1 MTRRLLLSYL
11 SLAALVLLGLEIPL
25 GFVYSRAERERIVN
39 SANDEAESV
48 AAFTALSLAARR
60 PDELAERARHCA
72 ERIGGRVVIVDA
84 DGELLASS
92 HSLSAEEKQSLSSL
106 PEISA
111 ALRGRATTD
120 VRTTTTGGVHYLS
133 VAAPVGHATAGT
145 DTDAGADPDAGTGP
159 DAGTDTGSDPDSGA
173 NTAQVAYTVSG
184 TGTGTGTGTT
194 AGPRPASH
202 PLPASGTRPESGA
215 AAQGAVRITL
225 PTTMVHARVFAV
237 WLLLALAGLAVLT
250 GVAAVAF
257 AFARWTG
264 RPIRQLEEATHRLA
278 EGGTATSVVVTS
290 GPPEVRSLAAAFNTT
305 AARLEHLLASQ
316 RAFAGEASHQL
327 KTPLAAL
334 RLRLENLE
342 PDIARRARPSLD
354 AAVTETD
361 RLARMVEGLLAMAR
375 LEESAAIPA
384 PVDLGA
390 ICAERHRTWGPLFER
405 EGVSLVLFAGAV
417 GPVTAVP
424 GAVEQILD
432 NLLSNALRA
441 SPAYSTVT
449 MELRLLVPA
458 RRALRDARPSWVDL
472 HVTDEGPGMTPE
484 QRARAFDRFWRA
496 PGAPKGG
503 TGLGL
508 SLVQRLAHASGGDVT
523 LREAATGGLDAV
535 VRLPSA
541 EPPGPVHGHSHGH
554 GHGHGFGGRPG
565 QRRREAP
572 PLPA

>member
-39 SANDEAESV
+39 AANDEAESV
-48 AAFTALSLAARR
+48 AAYTALSLAAGRQ
-60 PDELAERARHCA
+60 DELAERARHCA
-72 ERIGGRVVIVDA
+72 ERIGGKVVIVDA
-84 DGELLASS
+84 DGRLLASS
-92 HSLSAEEKQSLSSL
+92 HSLSDDEEKTLPTQ

-120 VRTTTTGGVHYLS
+120 VRTTTTGGVHYLA
-133 VAAPVGHATAGT
+133 VAAPVGHATPDTGPGRGADRAPGAGSVT
-145 DTDAGADPDAGTGP
+145 VADSTQNPARLLTRTQSRPQKRAAPPSTASATTADTAAGAT
-159 DAGTDTGSDPDSGA
+159 
-173 NTAQVAYTVSG
+173 TV
-184 TGTGTGTGTT
+184 T
-194 AGPRPASH
+194 
-202 PLPASGTRPESGA
+202 
-215 AAQGAVRITL
+215 AQGAVRVTL

-278 EGGTATSVVVTS
+278 EGGRATSVVVTS

-375 LEESAAIPA
+375 LEEAAAIPA
-384 PVDLGA
+384 QVDLGA

-405 EGVSLVLFAGAV
+405 GGVSLVLFAGVV

-441 SPAYSTVT
+441 SPAHSTVT
-449 MELRLLVPA
+449 MELRLHVPA
-458 RRALRDARPSWVDL
+458 RRALREARPHWVDL

-508 SLVQRLAHASGGDVT
+508 SLVQRLAHASGGEVT

-541 EPPGPVHGHSHGH
+541 EHPGQAPGNGHGQSQGQ

-565 QRRREAP
+565 QRHREAP

>member
-25 GFVYSRAERERIVN
+25 GIVYSRAERARIVN

-48 AAFTALSLAARR
+48 AAFAALSLAAHR

-72 ERIGGRVVIVDA
+72 QRIGGRVVIVDA

-92 HSLSAEEKQSLSSL
+92 HSLSAEEKRSLASL

-133 VAAPVGHATAGT
+133 VAAPVGHATA
-145 DTDAGADPDAGTGP
+145 DTDSDRDTDSDTTPDLG
-159 DAGTDTGSDPDSGA
+159 PDSG
-173 NTAQVAYTVSG
+173 SG
-184 TGTGTGTGTT
+184 DD
-194 AGPRPASH
+194 AGPESDSGIASVSYARPVSEPGRETGAS
-202 PLPASGTRPESGA
+202 
-215 AAQGAVRITL
+215 AQGAVRITL

-405 EGVSLVLFAGAV
+405 ERVSLVLFAGAV

-441 SPAYSTVT
+441 SPAGSTVT

-458 RRALRDARPSWVDL
+458 RRALRDARPHWVDL
-472 HVTDEGPGMTPE
+472 HVTDEGPGMTAE

-508 SLVQRLAHASGGDVT
+508 SLVQRLAHASGGEVT

-535 VRLPSA
+535 VRLPST
-541 EPPGPVHGHSHGH
+541 EPPGPVHS
-554 GHGHGFGGRPG
+554 HGHGFGGRPG

>member
-48 AAFTALSLAARR
+48 AAYAALSLAAGRQ
-60 PDELAERARHCA
+60 DELVERARHCA
-72 ERIGGRVVIVDA
+72 ERIGGKVVIVDA
-84 DGELLASS
+84 DGKLLASS
-92 HSLSAEEKQSLSSL
+92 HSLADDEEQTLSSQ

-133 VAAPVGHATAGT
+133 VAAPVGHAAA
-145 DTDAGADPDAGTGP
+145 DTGADASRGTGSV
-159 DAGTDTGSDPDSGA
+159 TNTGSI
-173 NTAQVAYTVSG
+173 TAAGSTTATATG
-184 TGTGTGTGTT
+184 TGTGTGTGTAIGT
-194 AGPRPASH
+194 GAG
-202 PLPASGTRPESGA
+202 SGSGA
-215 AAQGAVRITL
+215 VTTQGAVRVTL

-278 EGGTATSVVVTS
+278 EGGAASSVVVTS

-342 PDIARRARPSLD
+342 PDIARHALPSLD

-375 LEESAAIPA
+375 LEEAAAIPA
-384 PVDLGA
+384 QVDLAA

-405 EGVSLVLFAGAV
+405 EGVSLVLFAGVV

-441 SPAYSTVT
+441 SPARSTVT
-449 MELRLLVPA
+449 MELRLLAPV

-472 HVTDEGPGMTPE
+472 HVTDEGPGMTPD

-508 SLVQRLAHASGGDVT
+508 SSSSVSRTPAVAMWLCAR
-523 LREAATGGLDAV
+523 RPRAAWT
-535 VRLPSA
+535 PSSA
-541 EPPGPVHGHSHGH
+541 
-554 GHGHGFGGRPG
+554 F
-565 QRRREAP
+565 RRRSRRAIPTGTGTVTGMGSGAAGATP
-572 PLPA
+572 P

>member
-48 AAFTALSLAARR
+48 AAFAALSLSARR

-72 ERIGGRVVIVDA
+72 ERIGGKVVIVDA

-92 HSLSAEEKQSLSSL
+92 HSLSDEEKESLSSL
-106 PEISA
+106 PEISS

-133 VAAPVGHATAGT
+133 VAAPVGHATA
-145 DTDAGADPDAGTGP
+145 DPDAGTEGDSGSGTEGEPGSGAESDTGTAAVSYTGP
-159 DAGTDTGSDPDSGA
+159 LTTTGSD
-173 NTAQVAYTVSG
+173 TAS
-184 TGTGTGTGTT
+184 
-194 AGPRPASH
+194 
-202 PLPASGTRPESGA
+202 A
-215 AAQGAVRITL
+215 APAQGAVRITL

-237 WLLLALAGLAVLT
+237 WLLLAVVGLAVLT

-278 EGGTATSVVVTS
+278 EGGRATSVVVTS

-375 LEESAAIPA
+375 LEESAAVPA

-405 EGVSLVLFAGAV
+405 EGVSLVLFAGVV

-441 SPAYSTVT
+441 SPVGSTVT

-484 QRARAFDRFWRA
+484 QRTRAFDRFWRA

-508 SLVQRLAHASGGDVT
+508 SLVQRLAHASGGEVT

-541 EPPGPVHGHSHGH
+541 EPPGPAHGH

>member
-11 SLAALVLLGLEIPL
+11 SLAALVLLCLEIPL

-48 AAFTALSLAARR
+48 AAYTALSLAAGRQ
-60 PDELAERARHCA
+60 DELAERARHCA
-72 ERIGGRVVIVDA
+72 ERIGGKVVIVGA
-84 DGELLASS
+84 DGRLLASS
-92 HSLSAEEKQSLSSL
+92 HALSDDEEKTLPSQ

-120 VRTTTTGGVHYLS
+120 VRTTTTGGVHYLA
-133 VAAPVGHATAGT
+133 VAAPVGHATP
-145 DTDAGADPDAGTGP
+145 DTGADRRDDQGDDPTPGAGSVTVVDP
-159 DAGTDTGSDPDSGA
+159 APNPPRTRTQKAAAPPGTTS
-173 NTAQVAYTVSG
+173 TAAATAAT
-184 TGTGTGTGTT
+184 TGT
-194 AGPRPASH
+194 
-202 PLPASGTRPESGA
+202 
-215 AAQGAVRITL
+215 AQGAVRVTL

-237 WLLLALAGLAVLT
+237 WLLLVLAGLAVLT
-250 GVAAVAF
+250 AVAAVAF

-278 EGGTATSVVVTS
+278 EGGTATCVVVTS

-375 LEESAAIPA
+375 LEEAAAVPA
-384 PVDLGA
+384 QVDLGA

-405 EGVSLVLFAGAV
+405 GGVSLVLFAGVV

-441 SPAYSTVT
+441 SPAHSTVT
-449 MELRLLVPA
+449 MELRLHVPA
-458 RRALRDARPSWVDL
+458 RRTLREARPHWVDL

-508 SLVQRLAHASGGDVT
+508 SLVQRLAHASGGEVT

-541 EPPGPVHGHSHGH
+541 EPPGQTPAAGH
-554 GHGHGFGGRPG
+554 GHGCAGRPG

>member
-48 AAFTALSLAARR
+48 AAYAALSLAAGRQ
-60 PDELAERARHCA
+60 DELAERARHCA
-72 ERIGGRVVIVDA
+72 ERIGGKVVIVDA
-84 DGELLASS
+84 DGKLLASS
-92 HSLSAEEKQSLSSL
+92 HSLSEDEEQTLPSQ

-133 VAAPVGHATAGT
+133 VAAPVGHAT
-145 DTDAGADPDAGTGP
+145 
-159 DAGTDTGSDPDSGA
+159 
-173 NTAQVAYTVSG
+173 
-184 TGTGTGTGTT
+184 TGTGTGAGTGPGADRSPNTGSVITVGSATTTTPTAATVTVMKTATATDTGT
-194 AGPRPASH
+194 G
-202 PLPASGTRPESGA
+202 SGSA
-215 AAQGAVRITL
+215 APAQGAVRVTL

-278 EGGTATSVVVTS
+278 EGGAATSVVVTS

-342 PDIARRARPSLD
+342 PDIAQRARPSLD

-375 LEESAAIPA
+375 LEEAAAIPA
-384 PVDLGA
+384 QVDLGA
-390 ICAERHRTWGPLFER
+390 VCAERHRTWGPLFER
-405 EGVSLVLFAGAV
+405 DGVSLVLFAGTV

-441 SPAYSTVT
+441 SPAHSTVT
-449 MELRLLVPA
+449 MELRLHVPA
-458 RRALRDARPSWVDL
+458 RRALRDARPHWVDL

-508 SLVQRLAHASGGDVT
+508 SLVQRLAHASGGEVS

-541 EPPGPVHGHSHGH
+541 QPPGQVHGGGHGH

>member
-39 SANDEAESV
+39 SANNEAESV
-48 AAFTALSLAARR
+48 AAFAALSLAAHR

-72 ERIGGRVVIVDA
+72 ERIGGKVVIVDA

-92 HSLSAEEKQSLSSL
+92 HSLSAQEKESLASL
-106 PEISA
+106 PEISS

-133 VAAPVGHATAGT
+133 VAAPVGHATA
-145 DTDAGADPDAGTGP
+145 DPDAGTEGGSGSGTEGDP
-159 DAGTDTGSDPDSGA
+159 GSGAEGEPGSGAGGEPGAGTAPVSYTGPVS
-173 NTAQVAYTVSG
+173 NTG
-184 TGTGTGTGTT
+184 PITT
-194 AGPRPASH
+194 AGSDAT
-202 PLPASGTRPESGA
+202 TRPLTATRADTASAA

-237 WLLLALAGLAVLT
+237 WLLLALVGLAVLT

-278 EGGTATSVVVTS
+278 EGGRATSVVVTS

-405 EGVSLVLFAGAV
+405 EGVSLVLFAGVV

-441 SPAYSTVT
+441 SPAGSTVT

-484 QRARAFDRFWRA
+484 QRTRAFDRFWRA

-508 SLVQRLAHASGGDVT
+508 SLVQRLAHASGGEVT

-541 EPPGPVHGHSHGH
+541 EPPGPPHGH
-554 GHGHGFGGRPG
+554 GHSHGFGGRPG

>member
-48 AAFTALSLAARR
+48 AAYAALSLAAGRQ
-60 PDELAERARHCA
+60 DELVERARHCA
-72 ERIGGRVVIVDA
+72 ERIGGKVVIVDA
-84 DGELLASS
+84 GGRLLASS
-92 HSLSAEEKQSLSSL
+92 HSLSDDEEDTLPSQ

-133 VAAPVGHATAGT
+133 VAAPVGHTTPSAPPNA
-145 DTDAGADPDAGTGP
+145 
-159 DAGTDTGSDPDSGA
+159 
-173 NTAQVAYTVSG
+173 
-184 TGTGTGTGTT
+184 TT
-194 AGPRPASH
+194 A
-202 PLPASGTRPESGA
+202 TTTA
-215 AAQGAVRITL
+215 AATTTTTAMTAAPAQGAVRVTL

-237 WLLLALAGLAVLT
+237 WLLLVLAGLAVLT

-278 EGGTATSVVVTS
+278 EGGAATSVVVTS

-375 LEESAAIPA
+375 LEEAAAVPA
-384 PVDLGA
+384 RVDLGA
-390 ICAERHRTWGPLFER
+390 VCAERHRTWGPLFER
-405 EGVSLVLFAGAV
+405 GGVSLVLFAGVV

-441 SPAYSTVT
+441 SPARSTVT
-449 MELRLLVPA
+449 MELRLHVPA
-458 RRALRDARPSWVDL
+458 RRALRDARPHWVDL

-508 SLVQRLAHASGGDVT
+508 SLVQRLAHASGGEVT

-535 VRLPSA
+535 VRLPAA
-541 EPPGPVHGHSHGH
+541 EPPAHPHGH
-554 GHGHGFGGRPG
+554 GQGHGQGQGQGQGQGNGQGHGFGGRPG
-565 QRRREAP
+565 KRRREAP

>member
-48 AAFTALSLAARR
+48 AAFTALSLAAHR
-60 PDELAERARHCA
+60 PDELVERARHCA

-92 HSLSAEEKQSLSSL
+92 HSLSAEERQSLSSL

-145 DTDAGADPDAGTGP
+145 DTDSGTDPGS
-159 DAGTDTGSDPDSGA
+159 GTDTGSDPGSGA
-173 NTAQVAYTVSG
+173 KTAPVTYTAS
-184 TGTGTGTGTT
+184 GTGTGTT
-194 AGPRPASH
+194 AGPLPASH
-202 PLPASGTRPESGA
+202 THPASGTRPESGA

-375 LEESAAIPA
+375 LEESAAVPA

-405 EGVSLVLFAGAV
+405 EGVSLVLFAGVV

-508 SLVQRLAHASGGDVT
+508 SLVQRLAHASGGEVT

-541 EPPGPVHGHSHGH
+541 EPPGPV
-554 GHGHGFGGRPG
+554 
-565 QRRREAP
+565 
-572 PLPA
+572 